1 MQGNVANLPAF
12 RRKDMVLPH
21 NPDLKNQRFL
31 PPIHS
36 GMIATG
42 NHIDFDLLRSAPLHY
57 GMIAT
62 GNHNNS
68 NLLRSAPP
76 LTQGRLW
83 RNLKLVACTPKMLF

>member
-1 MQGNVANLPAF
+1 
-12 RRKDMVLPH
+12 
-21 NPDLKNQRFL
+21 
-31 PPIHS
+31 
-36 GMIATG
+36 MIATG
-42 NHIDFDLLRSAPLHY
+42 NHIDFDLLRSAPLHYGMIATGNHNNSNLLRSAPLHY